1 MDEKQPSPDR
11 LIRIALALEPA
22 IARASAAILAV
33 YDRIDLGIQTK
44 SDLSPVTDAD
54 LASHSILAGALAA
67 LTPSWPLV
75 SEEDSESHEQPSHAE
90 TYWLLDPLDGTKE
103 FIARTGEFS
112 ISLGLVS
119 HHQAILGLLYG
130 PTEDRLYRGGRG
142 IPAQR
147 RRLTDS
153 SSRWEAITARP
164 RPSDGGILVSSRR
177 SNPRLEGERISHHEL
192 LGSAL
197 KFGRVAEGEADLYI
211 RRGPTMEWDTC
222 AGQAILEAAGGSVLT
237 LEGQP
242 LRYGKPQ
249 RLNHGFIAR
258 GRPSELDVH
267 LPSGT
272 P

>member
-11 LIRIALALEPA
+11 LIRIAQALEPA

-33 YDRIDLGIQTK
+33 YDRPDLGVQTK

-75 SEEDSESHEQPSHAE
+75 SEEDNASHEQPSDAD

-119 HHQAILGLLYG
+119 HHQAIFGLLYG
-130 PTEDRLYRGGRG
+130 PTEDWLYRGGLG
-142 IPAQR
+142 IPAER
-147 RRLTDS
+147 RRLNVPTEGWQPVQA
-153 SSRWEAITARP
+153 RARP
-164 RPSDGGILVSSRR
+164 ADGGVLVSSRR
-177 SNPRLEGERISHHEL
+177 SNPRLEGERISRHDL

-197 KFGRVAEGEADLYI
+197 KFGRVADGEADLYI

-242 LRYGKPQ
+242 LRYGKAQ

-258 GRPSELDVH
+258 GRPSGNDEQV
-267 LPSGT
+267 P
-272 P
+272 

>member
-22 IARASAAILAV
+22 IARASDAILAV
-33 YDRIDLGIQTK
+33 YDRVDLGIQTK

-54 LASHSILAGALAA
+54 LESHSILAGALAA

-75 SEEDSESHEQPSHAE
+75 SEEDSESHDQPSHAE

-119 HHQAILGLLYG
+119 HHQAIFGLLYG
-130 PTEDRLYRGGRG
+130 PTQDWLYRGGLG

-147 RRLTDS
+147 RQLKGANRG
-153 SSRWEAITARP
+153 WEPIAARV

-177 SNPRLEGERISHHEL
+177 SNPRLEGERISRHDL

-197 KFGRVAEGEADLYI
+197 KFGRVAEGCADLYI

-222 AGQAILEAAGGSVLT
+222 AGQAVLEAAGGSVLT
-237 LEGQP
+237 LDGQP

-258 GRPSELDVH
+258 GRPSETDEQA
-267 LPSGT
+267 P
-272 P
+272 

>member
-1 MDEKQPSPDR
+1 M
-11 LIRIALALEPA
+11 RIAEALEPA
-22 IARASAAILAV
+22 IRRASDAILAV
-33 YDRIDLGIQTK
+33 YDRPDLGIQTK

-67 LTPSWPLV
+67 LTPDWPLV
-75 SEEDSESHEQPSHAE
+75 SEEDSATHEQPLGAS

-112 ISLGLVS
+112 ISLGLVNGD
-119 HHQAILGLLYG
+119 QAIFGLLYG
-130 PTEDRLYRGGRG
+130 PIHGRLYRGGLG

-147 RRLTDS
+147 RQLTEPQAP
-153 SSRWEAITARP
+153 WESIVARY
-164 RPSDGGILVSSRR
+164 RPSDGGVLVSSRR
-177 SNPRLEGERISHHEL
+177 SNPRLDGEVVSQHVL

-211 RRGPTMEWDTC
+211 RRGSTMEWDTC
-222 AGQAILEAAGGSVLT
+222 AGQAILEAAGGTVQT

-249 RLNHGFIAR
+249 RLNQGFIAR
-258 GRPSELDVH
+258 GKLSVTGEPAH
-267 LPSGT
+267 
-272 P
+272 

>member
-1 MDEKQPSPDR
+1 MT
-11 LIRIALALEPA
+11 IAEALEPA

-33 YDRIDLGIQTK
+33 YDRADLGIQTK

-54 LASHSILAGALAA
+54 LESHSILAGALAA
-67 LTPSWPLV
+67 VTPDWPLV
-75 SEEDSESHEQPSHAE
+75 SEEDSATHEQPLGAG

-112 ISLGLVS
+112 ISLGLVCGD
-119 HHQAILGLLYG
+119 QAVFGLLYG
-130 PTEDRLYRGGRG
+130 PIQGRLYRGGLG
-142 IPAQR
+142 LPAQR
-147 RRLTDS
+147 RRLTDPNAV
-153 SSRWEAITARP
+153 WEPIVART
-164 RPSDGGILVSSRR
+164 RPEDGGILVSSRR
-177 SNPRLEGERISHHEL
+177 SNPRLEGETVRQHVL

-211 RRGPTMEWDTC
+211 RRGATMEWDTC

-237 LEGQP
+237 LEGHP

-258 GRPSELDVH
+258 GRW
-267 LPSGT
+267 SGT
-272 P
+272 GVQAP

>member
-22 IARASAAILAV
+22 ITRASAAILAV
-33 YDRIDLGIQTK
+33 YDRVDLGVQTK

-75 SEEDSESHEQPSHAE
+75 SEEDSESHEQPPHAE

-119 HHQAILGLLYG
+119 QHRAIFGLLYG
-130 PTEDRLYRGGRG
+130 PTEGWLYRGGLG

-147 RRLTDS
+147 RQLKDATSPWESIAAR
-153 SSRWEAITARP
+153 SRPA
-164 RPSDGGILVSSRR
+164 DGGVLVSSRR
-177 SNPRLEGERISHHEL
+177 SNPRLEGERIHRHDL

-197 KFGRVAEGEADLYI
+197 KFSRVAEGGADLYI

-237 LEGQP
+237 LDGQP
-242 LRYGKPQ
+242 LRYGKPE

-258 GRPSELDVH
+258 GRPSETDEQA
-267 LPSGT
+267 P
-272 P
+272 